1 MTAAIRSEDET
12 AGSGEPCAE
21 PGGWLVE
28 PAGLVRERLIRG
40 LVTPSSFAVAR
51 VVAPAGSGKSRL
63 LLHAARHYP
72 GLVAWCGTPDP
83 VPRTE
88 AALVTW
94 IADALE
100 STKAM
105 EWNKPET
112 VEGLVRSGP
121 PKTGVP
127 ALVVMDDAHLMES
140 SDAEAALS
148 DLVSRIPA
156 WMRILIAGRASLAI
170 DVSRLRVSGRLV
182 EVRQDDLRFR
192 TWEIEE
198 LFRDVY
204 GDPLVPEDVGALAR
218 RTGGW
223 AAYLQ
228 LFHLATSQKPQRVR
242 RQVLDTLAGQPRLV
256 TEYLS
261 RHVLAGLS
269 AELQDFL
276 VRTSVLR
283 RPTVG
288 LCDELLDRRGSEG
301 QLRELERRQLFTERL
316 TDLSYRYHPVL
327 LAYLDSLLVQTL
339 GLEAA
344 RAEHR
349 KAARMLEREGF
360 TEDALAAYAK
370 SEDWTGV
377 ARVLGHTDSSPGLGD
392 AWLEALP
399 PTVIATD
406 SLLLV
411 ARARRALASGA
422 LEEAIQI
429 LRDAQAA
436 AVSSAISERCL
447 GQRELLGEWAN
458 PDRVQ
463 VAVTSGWTTL
473 LRAATQRQPAAVQ
486 ARAASLPGAEGRLV
500 EGLAAFFYGDLK
512 TAVRA
517 LRSAAN
523 NPDSHPWMSA
533 AGWLGIFVATSMAGE
548 PLDPSVV
555 GRVREEVDLAAVPW
569 LTRVARVA
577 LVSFD
582 PAFDSSPHE
591 RRGHEFVLEFV
602 EACEREGDRWGAAL
616 VSMLHGLGGVL
627 AGGNDVYTLER
638 AARLLKDLGAG
649 VLSARAAAFLAIA
662 AHNAGRSELA
672 RRAASEARALGT
684 SLDLPVASGLAA
696 LVSGLEKGDPGEVSH
711 ARDLLDSIGWWETAS
726 ALLGLGKPVRAGS
739 PERGVGTPSAKS
751 ASSSVTLRCLGSFVL
766 EVDGRAFEESAAK
779 PMERSL
785 LHLLG
790 ARAGERV
797 HREQI
802 IEALWPEADPDA
814 GRHRLQV
821 AVSSLRRLFA
831 GLGAGARLV
840 VRDGDAYRLALPPDA
855 DVDIW
860 RVEQSLRRAA
870 DARSVGDF
878 DSESAA
884 LFGALTAYGGTLLP
898 MDGLAEWAA
907 GPRRYLQVSV
917 ADAATRLA
925 GLLIDSS
932 DFDAAKEA
940 ARRGI
945 AIDRYRDDLWRLC
958 IEVAE
963 RSGNH
968 ADAQR
973 VRQDYAG
980 VLEELGI

>member
-1 MTAAIRSEDET
+1 MAAAIPFDDET
-12 AGSGEPCAE
+12 AGARELRADPS
-21 PGGWLVE
+21 GWLVE
-28 PAGLVRERLIRG
+28 PAGLVRQRLVKG
-40 LVTPSSFAVAR
+40 LITPSSFAVAR

-63 LLHAARHYP
+63 LLHVARHYP

-88 AALVTW
+88 SALVTW
-94 IADALE
+94 VAEALE

-105 EWNKPET
+105 EWEKPET
-112 VEGLVRSGP
+112 VEGLVRGSP
-121 PKTGVP
+121 PRTGVP
-127 ALVVMDDAHLMES
+127 ALVVIDDAHLMEA
-140 SDAEAALS
+140 SDAESALS
-148 DLVSRIPA
+148 DLVARIPS
-156 WMRILIAGRASLAI
+156 WMRILIAGRVSLAI
-170 DVSRLRVSGRLV
+170 DVSRLRVSGRVV

-204 GDPLVPEDVGALAR
+204 GDPLLPEDVGALAR

-228 LFHLATSQKPQRVR
+228 LFHLATAQKPQRVR
-242 RQVLDTLAGQPRLV
+242 RQVLDTLSGQPRLV

-261 RHVLAGLS
+261 RHVLAELS
-269 AELQDFL
+269 ADLQDFL

-283 RPTVG
+283 RPTVA
-288 LCDELLDRRGSEG
+288 LCDELLDQRGSEG

-327 LAYLDSLLVQTL
+327 LSYLDSLIVQTL
-339 GLEAA
+339 GIEGA

-370 SEDWTGV
+370 SEDWSGV
-377 ARVLGHTDSSPGLGD
+377 ARVLGHADSSPELGD

-411 ARARRALASGA
+411 ARARRAMASGA

-429 LRDAQAA
+429 LRDAEAA
-436 AVSSAISERCL
+436 AVSSAISERCRE
-447 GQRELLGEWAN
+447 QRELLAEWAN
-458 PDRVQ
+458 SDRVQ
-463 VAVTSGWTTL
+463 VEATSGWTTL

-486 ARAASLPGAEGRLV
+486 ARAATLPGPEGRLV
-500 EGLAAFFYGDLK
+500 EGLSAFLYGDLK

-517 LRSAAN
+517 LRSVAT
-523 NPDSHPWMSA
+523 NPDSHAWMAA
-533 AGWLGIFVATSMAGE
+533 AGWLGVFVATSMTGE
-548 PLDPSVV
+548 QLDPSVV
-555 GRVREEVDLAAVPW
+555 NRVREEVDLASVPW
-569 LTRVARVA
+569 LTRVARIA
-577 LVSFD
+577 LVSFE
-582 PAFDSSPHE
+582 PAFDTSTHE
-591 RRGHEFVLEFV
+591 RRGDEFVMEFV

-627 AGGNDVYTLER
+627 AGANDVSTLER

-649 VLSARAAAFLAIA
+649 VLSARSAAFLAIA
-662 AHNAGRSELA
+662 AHKVGSTDLA
-672 RRAASEARALGT
+672 RRAASEARALGI
-684 SLDLPVASGLAA
+684 SLDLPVATGLAA
-696 LVSGLEKGDPGEVSH
+696 LVSGLEKGDAGEVNH
-711 ARDLLDSIGWWETAS
+711 ARELLDSIGWWELAS

-739 PERGVGTPSAKS
+739 PKQDARRPPPTS

-785 LHLLG
+785 LHLLA

-797 HREQI
+797 HREHI

-821 AVSSLRRLFA
+821 AVSSLRRLFV
-831 GLGAGARLV
+831 GHGAGARLI

-855 DVDIW
+855 DVDVW
-860 RVEQSLRRAA
+860 RVEQSLRRAV
-870 DARSVGDF
+870 DARSVGDP
-878 DSESAA
+878 DSEKAA

-898 MDGLAEWAA
+898 MDGPAEWAT
-907 GPRRYLQVSV
+907 GPRRHLQVSV

-925 GLLIDSS
+925 GLLNESA
-932 DFDAAKEA
+932 DFDAAADA
-940 ARRGI
+940 ARRGL
-945 AIDRYRDDLWRLC
+945 AVDRYRDDLWRLC